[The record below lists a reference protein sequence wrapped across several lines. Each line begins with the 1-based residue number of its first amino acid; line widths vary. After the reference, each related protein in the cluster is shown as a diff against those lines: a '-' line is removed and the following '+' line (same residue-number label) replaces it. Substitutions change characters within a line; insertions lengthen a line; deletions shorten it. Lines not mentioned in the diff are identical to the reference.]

1 MVVAQVPLPTLVL
14 TLLLILRLIPKL
26 LLMRMVAAQERP
38 SLPIKARTK
47 LDVPLLLLLLAFSV
61 CLL

>member
-1 MVVAQVPLPTLVL
+1 VVLALAL
-14 TLLLILRLIPKL
+14 TLALIRLFP
-26 LLMRMVAAQERP
+26 RQTVAAQERP

>member
-1 MVVAQVPLPTLVL
+1 MVVAQVLTPAL
-14 TLLLILRLIPKL
+14 TLLFSRLT
-26 LLMRMVAAQERP
+26 VAAQERP